1 MSEVLEFFL
10 RFLSQFA
17 GGPGPM
23 ENSLVRFG
31 LTAILWGALLIVA
44 WSRQRNQDL
53 PREKLLVWGFG
64 LGFTSAVLMVAFVS
78 LQILEVI
85 EREATYAV
93 LVPLDRAL
101 AMASVVVVA
110 GAFLRYILDDARLA
124 RGYLLAGLAATIL
137 CLMIALWQWPLHL
150 DIVTEDRFHATWGA
164 WLFPVSSSIF
174 IAVATVL
181 LQRQGGWLRSVVSI
195 ALLCFLVA
203 EFLLLTNYATDR
215 NHSDVLCPIGNS
227 FRILAIPLL
236 GYVYLREQA
245 IEKRQAEKALEA
257 YRHHL
262 EELVEERT
270 AELTAVNAQLAAQNV
285 VAATLSRSLDLET
298 ILDTA
303 LDVVLSVV
311 EMDVG
316 LVFLWDPDV
325 GELTLQSRRGQIL
338 QGEAQGSEQGWGRYK
353 ATSAEAVT
361 SLRTIVHPGSD
372 SSGGYGAPDT
382 AGEGREML
390 VSAPLVS
397 KGRAVGALTLGSHRA
412 EPIQQPELELV
423 TAIGQQI
430 GMAIENAH
438 LYQVAERSAEMLTLL
453 HQVSMVLTSTLDPAK
468 IYDQI
473 AEQSVK
479 LLGCQMACI
488 FTWGEEEPSVEL
500 VTSYGVNEAEGSLLW
515 TRPDASGCLQDLVTC
530 QPSLAIGNAQDD
542 RRIPPAWRE
551 GLGVRAL
558 LCVPIRGSD
567 EQLGSLF
574 LMDRRAARHWRLEEL
589 ELIESFVNR
598 AAVALMNAKLH
609 KQLEWAAALEE
620 RQRIAAD
627 MHDGLAQT
635 MSILGLRVD
644 DVMELMA
651 AGTGSKALDELSD
664 IRGIVEQVSV
674 DVRRSIASLHETP
687 QPRRSLQEMLSDLP
701 DQLPIGDGP
710 AIDLVYRVQEPL
722 FLPLEQATEALLV
735 VQEALLNA
743 GRHAQAERISLL
755 LEHREREIRMTVED
769 DGRGFDPS
777 AWWKNSQDHFGLSIM
792 HARAARIGARLQI
805 DSAPGEGA
813 RVILAVPSEGRDQ
826 SPHLAAQ
833 QDAVRETTATQG
845 IE

>member
-1 MSEVLEFFL
+1 MSEILEFFL
-10 RFLSQFA
+10 QFLSQFA

-31 LTAILWGALLIVA
+31 MTAILWGALLIVA

-78 LQILEVI
+78 LQMLEVI
-85 EREATYAV
+85 ERQATYAV

-124 RGYLLAGLAATIL
+124 RVYLLAGLAATIL

-150 DIVTEDRFHATWGA
+150 DIVSEDRFHSTWGA
-164 WLFPVSSSIF
+164 WLFPVASSTFMVI
-174 IAVATVL
+174 ATVL
-181 LQRQGGWLRSVVSI
+181 LRRKRGWLSNVVSI
-195 ALLCFLVA
+195 ALLFFLVA
-203 EFLLLTNYATDR
+203 EFMLLTNYATDR
-215 NHSDVLCPIGNS
+215 MYSDVLCPIGNS

-245 IEKRQAEKALEA
+245 IEKRRAEGALEA

-270 AELTAVNAQLAAQNV
+270 AELTAVNAKLAAQNA
-285 VAATLSRSLDLET
+285 VAATLSRSLELET
-298 ILDTA
+298 ILDTT
-303 LDVVLSVV
+303 LDVVLSVA

-316 LVFLWDPDV
+316 LIFLWDPAV
-325 GELTLQSRRGQIL
+325 GELTLQSSRGQVAP
-338 QGEAQGSEQGWGRYK
+338 GEAQGRDPYVEI
-353 ATSAEAVT
+353 SAEAVAG
-361 SLRTIVHPGSD
+361 LRAVIQPGSD
-372 SSGGYGAPDT
+372 PSGSHRGAEV
-382 AGEGREML
+382 AGAGPQML
-390 VSAPLVS
+390 ISAPLVA
-397 KGRAVGALTLGSHRA
+397 KGRAVGALTLGSRRVG
-412 EPIQQPELELV
+412 PIQEAEMELV

-438 LYQVAERSAEMLTLL
+438 LYLTAERSAEMLTLL
-453 HQVSMVLTSTLDPAK
+453 HQVSIVLTSTLDPAK

-488 FTWGEEEPSVEL
+488 FARGEQEHEAGL
-500 VTSYGVNEAEGSLLW
+500 VSIYGMSEADAHLLQAD
-515 TRPDASGCLQDLVTC
+515 RAPSGCLQELITC
-530 QPSLAIGNAQDD
+530 QPSIAIGDAQDD
-542 RRIPPAWRE
+542 PRIPAAWRE
-551 GLGVRAL
+551 VLGVRAF

-574 LMDRRAARHWRLEEL
+574 LMDRRAAWHWRLEEL

-635 MSILGLRVD
+635 TSILGLRVD
-644 DVMELMA
+644 DVMELIA
-651 AGTGSKALDELSD
+651 AGSGSEAIEELSD

-701 DQLPIGDGP
+701 DQLPTENGP

-722 FLPLEQATEALLV
+722 FLPLEQATEAMLV

-743 GRHAQAERISLL
+743 RRHGQAQQISLL
-755 LEHREREIRMTVED
+755 LERDEGEIRMTVED

-777 AWWKNSQDHFGLSIM
+777 AWWKNSQDHFGVSIM

-805 DSAPGEGA
+805 DSVPGEGT
-813 RVILAVPSEGRDQ
+813 RVILALRLEGHDHGPR
-826 SPHLAAQ
+826 LGAVK
-833 QDAVRETTATQG
+833 QDTARGTTATQG
-845 IE
+845 IG